1 MGISV
6 AWFVALWYSA
16 AVLAVTT
23 SRAVLR
29 VTQLPLT
36 LSACQFMISAGL
48 NYLIIGYIMPW
59 RTRGGYKPVLRS
71 LPREAPEHALVR
83 SISLTYT
90 LGFLFT
96 NIALSLCNAS
106 FAEVRARPVTGLPPP
121 LPPTPPTPRSGSPPF
136 VWSAPTRPSS
146 QRSQSRR

>member
-1 MGISV
+1 VFLNMGISV
-6 AWFVALWYSA
+6 AWFVVLWYSA

-106 FAEVRARPVTGLPPP
+106 FAEVRAGLPRATTNAALS
-121 LPPTPPTPRSGSPPF
+121 LPIRRL
-136 VWSAPTRPSS
+136 VRAPTRPSS
-146 QRSQSRR
+146 QRSRSRR